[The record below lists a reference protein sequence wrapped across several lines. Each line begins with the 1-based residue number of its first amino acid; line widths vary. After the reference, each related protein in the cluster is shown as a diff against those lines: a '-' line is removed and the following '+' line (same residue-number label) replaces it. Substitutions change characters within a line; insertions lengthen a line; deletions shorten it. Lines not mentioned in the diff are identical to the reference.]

1 MAPCV
6 SLYLF
11 VLLVIGTLSGGFLSL
26 AKEAAAP
33 DSPGELTRLELFA
46 QTANTTGT
54 NQVLRLRGA
63 DARQQLLVTAN
74 FSTGALRDYTREV
87 SYQTS
92 PAGVIQV
99 SKTGRVTPL
108 TEGTATITAKSLT
121 GMTATLAVTVEQFKN
136 VPTVNFPN
144 QIVPIFTKAGCNA
157 GGCHGKSSGQNGFK
171 LS

>member
-26 AKEAAAP
+26 AKETAVP

-46 QTANTTGT
+46 QTADSTGT

-74 FSTGALRDYTREV
+74 FRSGALRDYTREV
-87 SYQTS
+87 GYQTS
-92 PAGVIQV
+92 PAGLIQV

-108 TEGTATITAKSLT
+108 AEGTATLTAKIRT
-121 GMTATLAVTVEQFKN
+121 
-136 VPTVNFPN
+136 P
-144 QIVPIFTKAGCNA
+144 
-157 GGCHGKSSGQNGFK
+157 H
-171 LS
+171 